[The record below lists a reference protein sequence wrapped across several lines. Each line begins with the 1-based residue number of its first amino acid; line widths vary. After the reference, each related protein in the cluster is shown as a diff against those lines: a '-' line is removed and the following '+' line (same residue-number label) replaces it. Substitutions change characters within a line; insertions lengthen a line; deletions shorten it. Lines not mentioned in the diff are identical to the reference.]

1 MVLVQ
6 IFGLGGIIT
15 NSLTNSLHGGQ
26 CDMRIT
32 KTISLHRGMEKQWG
46 DRGREEKMGKCPE
59 SNAICQ
65 LPPSHPHPPPTSS
78 PHRPGCDDR
87 RIYKTNPAVV
97 SQHKMEKRKY
107 TDWPRATQL
116 QHRLIGNTHVL
127 FLGGRD
133 RVLSE

>member
-6 IFGLGGIIT
+6 IFGLGGII
-15 NSLTNSLHGGQ
+15 TNSLHGGQ

-65 LPPSHPHPPPTSS
+65 LPPNHPHPPPAH
-78 PHRPGCDDR
+78 PP
-87 RIYKTNPAVV
+87 IV
-97 SQHKMEKRKY
+97 
-107 TDWPRATQL
+107 QL
-116 QHRLIGNTHVL
+116 
-127 FLGGRD
+127 
-133 RVLSE
+133 